1 MYCMQET
8 KLLKVLLIFSS
19 IFPILASIVFSQT
32 GKSFAKGNLI
42 TFDNNGFWCWFQDER
57 AIIDTAKNKLIVGAV
72 QSGGNI
78 HATVYDL
85 VSKKG
90 VTSTIG
96 KESYDDH
103 AAPGFCILPNGN
115 YLAMFCDH
123 YDRYNTHYSIYDGKA
138 WSNAKNFDYNKIPGG
153 TNYTIAY
160 NNVYYLSSEGR
171 VYDFSRANERAPNFI
186 YSMDTGKTFQWG
198 GQLTTDPSNSYNKGY
213 YKYWSNHIDRID
225 FCFTEQHPRDY
236 TTSIYHGYIK
246 DGKSYSTEGA
256 CADSNIFDKKN
267 LPTSKNFTKV
277 FAHGANV
284 NGVSMGRCW
293 QSDLMRYPDGV
304 IAIIFQARAD
314 NSQNDHRYFYARNN
328 GKEWKWA
335 YLGKGGGPLY
345 SSEQD
350 YIGLG
355 ALCPNDQNTIFL
367 STPFDPSSGSS
378 VGKHEIFKGVTTDSG
393 ATWKWEAITKNSS
406 VDNLRPIVPEW
417 DSKHFALLWCRGTY
431 SMAQN
436 FNTQIVG
443 FIDTNTAGE
452 IVASK
457 PGSDEKA
464 VTRGPDLICS
474 SIVRHGLTIRYSLT
488 ENSFVNIR
496 FYAAL
501 GKEAAVLVSK
511 EMPAGTY
518 NVKVD
523 ARNLTAGI
531 YFCKINA
538 NGLSKIMKIRL
549 LKNF

>member
-1 MYCMQET
+1 MQET

-213 YKYWSNHIDRID
+213 YKYWSNHI
-225 FCFTEQHPRDY
+225 
-236 TTSIYHGYIK
+236 S
-246 DGKSYSTEGA
+246 
-256 CADSNIFDKKN
+256 
-267 LPTSKNFTKV
+267 
-277 FAHGANV
+277 
-284 NGVSMGRCW
+284 
-293 QSDLMRYPDGV
+293 
-304 IAIIFQARAD
+304 
-314 NSQNDHRYFYARNN
+314 
-328 GKEWKWA
+328 
-335 YLGKGGGPLY
+335 
-345 SSEQD
+345 
-350 YIGLG
+350 
-355 ALCPNDQNTIFL
+355 
-367 STPFDPSSGSS
+367 
-378 VGKHEIFKGVTTDSG
+378 
-393 ATWKWEAITKNSS
+393 
-406 VDNLRPIVPEW
+406 
-417 DSKHFALLWCRGTY
+417 
-431 SMAQN
+431 
-436 FNTQIVG
+436 
-443 FIDTNTAGE
+443 
-452 IVASK
+452 
-457 PGSDEKA
+457 
-464 VTRGPDLICS
+464 
-474 SIVRHGLTIRYSLT
+474 
-488 ENSFVNIR
+488 
-496 FYAAL
+496 
-501 GKEAAVLVSK
+501 
-511 EMPAGTY
+511 
-518 NVKVD
+518 
-523 ARNLTAGI
+523 
-531 YFCKINA
+531 
-538 NGLSKIMKIRL
+538 
-549 LKNF
+549 